1 MPGRH
6 LGRGPP
12 TFEEDDLV
20 VTGALVHG
28 VHAVQVQRQA
38 PPETVHLCRLQ
49 RHQVAVPGQPPE
61 VLAWGTWGGAAGG
74 RSGVGPALPS
84 TGRWT
89 PRGLPLK
96 KKASPRIWATA
107 SKWALHLWGTSF
119 LGLGAER
126 EGRAGRQPH
135 SELSHPGEL
144 GCTRPPGR
152 ASSEDPL
159 IPHPACRLTDHS
171 SLVKRE
177 KWVKTSLILA
187 LQVKMDHWMSER
199 QGAQAGTFNAAREA
213 LRSQPGAFYRNAE
226 HTCWVPSF

>member
-6 LGRGPP
+6 PGRGPP

-74 RSGVGPALPS
+74 RSAVGPALPS

-135 SELSHPGEL
+135 SELSRPGEL

-152 ASSEDPL
+152 ASFEDPL
-159 IPHPACRLTDHS
+159 IPHPACRLTDRS

-187 LQVKMDHWMSER
+187 LQVREDGSLDER
-199 QGAQAGTFNAAREA
+199 ASGSTSRHLQCCQRSIEKPAGCF
-213 LRSQPGAFYRNAE
+213 L
-226 HTCWVPSF
+226 